1 MQTNTISATALEKL
15 KRQAKQ
21 HRGTTGLPLAASLE
35 AVAQQAG
42 YLSWKQVTMLASI
55 HKTRLMP
62 TSHRRRSH
70 WVAGGSPRLHQCKT
84 VEELCDML
92 GRVEPVLLRSHC
104 DESRESPRVS

>member
-70 WVAGGSPRLHQCKT
+70 WVAGWSSLRQPATDCQRRSRCPAWRGSA
-84 VEELCDML
+84 
-92 GRVEPVLLRSHC
+92 
-104 DESRESPRVS
+104 